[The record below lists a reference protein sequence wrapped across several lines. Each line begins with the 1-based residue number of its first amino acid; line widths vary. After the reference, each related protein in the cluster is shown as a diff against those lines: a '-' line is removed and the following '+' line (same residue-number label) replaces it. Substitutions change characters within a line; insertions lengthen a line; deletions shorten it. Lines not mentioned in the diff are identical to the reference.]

1 MAGRPEGVL
10 SHDRCRTGRRAG
22 WTRFPLKAAGE
33 PEPETSAAPFPW
45 DAVMAIGLGR
55 LRLATRDFWALSP
68 REFAAL
74 AGFLEKRGGAMARA
88 DLAKLMRRFPDEP
101 PA

>member
-1 MAGRPEGVL
+1 
-10 SHDRCRTGRRAG
+10 
-22 WTRFPLKAAGE
+22 
-33 PEPETSAAPFPW
+33 
-45 DAVMAIGLGR
+45 MAIGLGR